1 MGHGSMARTDH
12 AGTTSNAWELY
23 TANLILHASASERSS
38 ARFPDHPPRAWT
50 LPSTSLHLFFPSL
63 LDVSYIFLT
72 YFFFRHY
79 PSQRHSGG
87 TEACSPA
94 RCPRWSVQC
103 GPELRAHYL
112 GRVANQVKR
121 QEPGKLVE
129 VGVPFVFFPF
139 LSSIKLMQQT
149 HNFVLEKLCI

>member
-1 MGHGSMARTDH
+1 MRGPYQVPACI
-12 AGTTSNAWELY
+12 Y
-23 TANLILHASASERSS
+23 V
-38 ARFPDHPPRAWT
+38 
-50 LPSTSLHLFFPSL
+50 FPSL

-72 YFFFRHY
+72 YFFHHY

-94 RCPRWSVQC
+94 RCPWWSVQC

-149 HNFVLEKLCI
+149 HTVTLYWRSYVYNFSFTDLLLLS

>member
-1 MGHGSMARTDH
+1 MGHGRMARTDH

-23 TANLILHASASERSS
+23 TANLILHASASD
-38 ARFPDHPPRAWT
+38 ARFPNRPAHVRVHQLA
-50 LPSTSLHLFFPSL
+50 FIFPLCL
-63 LDVSYIFLT
+63 LDVSYLSHI
-72 YFFFRHY
+72 FFFIVILHNATAGV
-79 PSQRHSGG
+79 QR
-87 TEACSPA
+87 SP